1 MASEKN
7 DLVPSALAVLPTL
20 ANDQRRHSIDN
31 EHEHEHEGDSASKH
45 ESNDHSKEH
54 DHEPVLPKSEAA
66 IPLKY
71 RLMALAM
78 VLFISTG
85 TAFAEVTMGP
95 LKSTLQ
101 RELKLNSESLYCLHS
116 SNTGSRIDVGY
127 MMKANMDRHT
137 IRNHQYR

>member
-7 DLVPSALAVLPTL
+7 DLVPSALAALPTL
-20 ANDQRRHSIDN
+20 SNDVGNRNRDRDGLDIDIDIDN
-31 EHEHEHEGDSASKH
+31 DTASKH
-45 ESNDHSKEH
+45 E

-101 RELKLNSESLYCLHS
+101 RELKLNSRSKHNAPPTASFCLRCWLVV
-116 SNTGSRIDVGY
+116 N
-127 MMKANMDRHT
+127 
-137 IRNHQYR
+137 